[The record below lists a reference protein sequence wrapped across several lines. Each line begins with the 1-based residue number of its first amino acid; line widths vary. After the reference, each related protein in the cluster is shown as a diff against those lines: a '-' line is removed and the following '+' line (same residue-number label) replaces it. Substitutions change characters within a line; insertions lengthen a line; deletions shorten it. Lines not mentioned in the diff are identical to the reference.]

1 MRSPINQNYI
11 YLKNFEGPLELLD
24 ELIGTSK
31 INITEIELAQV
42 TEQYLAYI
50 KAMQEFDIDLASE
63 FFVVAATLIYSKT
76 KKLMPVLNENLEEE
90 IDEYELLNRLRE
102 YRFYRLLAKKMEE
115 YLDKGSMYFTR
126 GYFFPILGE
135 TEKKEISELML
146 GDLLVIIAKYRGA
159 FVKKA
164 IPVKR
169 RQVTVEQKVQ
179 KILLM
184 LSHAKN
190 LKFSLM
196 VLDEEDKPNKIAAFL
211 GVADLVYR
219 QKISVFQK
227 ENFNDFSIIKK

>member
-1 MRSPINQNYI
+1 MVSHVNQNYI

-76 KKLMPVLNENLEEE
+76 KKLMPVPNENPEE

-115 YLDKGSMYFTR
+115 YLDKGSIYFTR
-126 GYFFPILGE
+126 GYFFPILGKK
-135 TEKKEISELML
+135 EKKEISELML
-146 GDLLVIIAKYRGA
+146 GDLLVVVAKYRGA
-159 FVKKA
+159 FVRKA
-164 IPVKR
+164 IPIKR

-184 LSHAKN
+184 LSHTDD
-190 LKFSLM
+190 LKFSVM
-196 VLDEEDKPNKIAAFL
+196 VRDEEDKPNKIAAFL

-219 QKISVFQK
+219 QQISVFQK
-227 ENFNDFSIIKK
+227 KIFNDFSIMKK